1 MKKNST
7 AVLISLFTVILLVPF
22 ISSAQKRE
30 IRGAWIATVANID
43 WPSGTNVESQK
54 AQLRTILD
62 NLSIAGINVAIFQI
76 RPECDALYASP
87 YEPWSKWLTGSQGT
101 APNPMWDPLQ
111 FAVQEAH
118 ARGMELHAWFNP
130 YRAERAA
137 GDYTT
142 AANHVTKAHPEW
154 VLQQGSVRFL
164 DPGLQAVRDHVTKVI
179 SDVVRRYDIDAAH
192 MDDYFYPDGVTT
204 QDATT
209 FTNYPRGF
217 SSLADWR
224 RDNVNLLI
232 KQVYDSIQIIKPWV
246 KWGISPRGIWR
257 NNVPSGI
264 VGNDN
269 YNSIYCDATAWM
281 NGKYIDYLA
290 PQLYWRIGGNQDY
303 SKLLPWWYS
312 VSNGRQIIPGL
323 ALYRIGETAFGNANE
338 IGNQI
343 RIHRA
348 NLNGVGNFAYTT
360 NSITGNRGGIMD
372 SLSGSLY
379 RYKALVVGIKG
390 KDSLPPNPPAN
401 VRFGRNPGGSV
412 ASIVWD
418 VPPKASDNDSGSMY
432 VIYKS
437 ASGSISQSDVNDP
450 KNIQMITS
458 NKFLNPYGI
467 VGAKNFAVTAL
478 DRNHNESVVSS
489 VVTIENLPQQVVP
502 VLPPDL
508 ASGQISGVKLIWNYA
523 DSSSMYNVLVAADST
538 FASPANNTNVLDT
551 SFATSGLKGEK
562 QYYWKVRGMNVV
574 GNGNYSP
581 VRRFI
586 TGHPADPPLLLP
598 ADLQIN
604 TPLAMTFTWNR
615 TPVTQ
620 TYAFQLSRSSDFSIL
635 NTKDTVGYSDTSIT
649 ISGLIPN
656 TIYFWRVK
664 GTNALGSSDWA
675 SRKFK
680 TQTSAFVAMNDLIPT
695 EYQLS
700 QNYPNPFNP
709 STNLIMSVKNYGP
722 TSLKVYDVL
731 GREVAVLI
739 DEELAPGQ
747 YSLKFNASELSSGLY
762 LAVMRSGEFV
772 SVKKMLYQK

>member
-1 MKKNST
+1 MKKFAT
-7 AVLISLFTVILLVPF
+7 AVLITLLAVIFLLPSM
-22 ISSAQKRE
+22 SSAQKRE

-54 AQLRTILD
+54 SQLRTILD
-62 NLSIAGINVAIFQI
+62 KLSAAGINVAIFQI
-76 RPECDALYASP
+76 RPECDALYNSP
-87 YEPWSKWLTGSQGT
+87 YEPWSKWLTGAQGI
-101 APNPMWDPLQ
+101 APNPMWDPLE

-118 ARGMELHAWFNP
+118 MRGMELHAWFNP

-142 AANHVTKAHPEW
+142 SGSHVTKAHPEW

-164 DPGLQAVRDHVTKVI
+164 DPGLQDVRNHVAKVI

-204 QDATT
+204 QDAAT
-209 FTNYPRGF
+209 FANYPRGF
-217 SSLADWR
+217 SVLGDWR

-232 KQVYDSIQIIKPWV
+232 KQVYDSIQVIKPWV

-290 PQLYWRIGGNQDY
+290 PQLYWKITGNQDY

-312 VSNGRQIIPGL
+312 VANGRQIIPGL
-323 ALYRIGETAFGNANE
+323 ALYRIGEATFGNANE

-348 NLNGVGNFAYTT
+348 NPNGVGNFAYTT
-360 NSITGNRGGIMD
+360 NSITDNRGGISD
-372 SLSGSLY
+372 SLTNFLY
-379 RYKALVVGIKG
+379 KYKALVVGIKG

-401 VRFGRNPGGSV
+401 IRFSRIPGGSIAAV
-412 ASIVWD
+412 VWD
-418 VPPKASDNDSGSMY
+418 VPAKAADNDSGSMY

-437 ASGSISQSDVNDP
+437 TSGSITQNEVNDP
-450 KNIQMITS
+450 KNIQTITS
-458 NKFLNPYGI
+458 NKYLNPYGI
-467 VGAKNFAVTAL
+467 NGTVNFAVTAL
-478 DRNHNESVVSS
+478 DRNHNESTVSS
-489 VVTIENLPQQVVP
+489 VVSIVSPPKQVTS

-508 ASGQISGVKLIWNYA
+508 ASGQSSGVKLVWNYA
-523 DSSSMYNVLVAADST
+523 DSSSIYNVLVSADST
-538 FASPANNTNVLDT
+538 FTASSLNTNVFDT
-551 SFATSGLKGEK
+551 SLTASGLKGE
-562 QYYWKVRGMNVV
+562 QRYFWKVRGMNIV
-574 GNGNYSP
+574 GNGNYSIA
-581 VRRFI
+581 RSFM
-586 TGHPADPPLLLP
+586 TGHPADPPLIQP

-604 TPLAMTFTWNR
+604 TPLTMTFSWVK

-620 TYAFQLSRSSDFSIL
+620 SFAFQLSRSSDFTL
-635 NTKDTVGYSDTSIT
+635 NNAKDTSGFGDTSIT
-649 ISGLIPN
+649 VAGLLPN

-664 GTNALGSSDWA
+664 GTNGLGTSDWA

-680 TQTSAFVAMNDLIPT
+680 TQTSAFAAMNDVIPT

-700 QNYPNPFNP
+700 QNFPNPFNP
-709 STNLIMSVKNYGP
+709 STNLIVSVKNYGM
-722 TSLKVYDVL
+722 TSVKVYDIL

-739 DEELAPGQ
+739 DEDLSPGQ
-747 YSLKFNASELSSGLY
+747 YSLQFNASGLSSGFY
-762 LAVMRSGEFV
+762 VAVMRSGDFV
-772 SVKKMLYQK
+772 SVKKMLFQK

>member
-1 MKKNST
+1 
-7 AVLISLFTVILLVPF
+7 
-22 ISSAQKRE
+22 
-30 IRGAWIATVANID
+30 
-43 WPSGTNVESQK
+43 
-54 AQLRTILD
+54 
-62 NLSIAGINVAIFQI
+62 
-76 RPECDALYASP
+76 
-87 YEPWSKWLTGSQGT
+87 
-101 APNPMWDPLQ
+101 
-111 FAVQEAH
+111 
-118 ARGMELHAWFNP
+118 
-130 YRAERAA
+130 
-137 GDYTT
+137 
-142 AANHVTKAHPEW
+142 
-154 VLQQGSVRFL
+154 
-164 DPGLQAVRDHVTKVI
+164 
-179 SDVVRRYDIDAAH
+179 
-192 MDDYFYPDGVTT
+192 
-204 QDATT
+204 
-209 FTNYPRGF
+209 
-217 SSLADWR
+217 
-224 RDNVNLLI
+224 
-232 KQVYDSIQIIKPWV
+232 
-246 KWGISPRGIWR
+246 
-257 NNVPSGI
+257 
-264 VGNDN
+264 
-269 YNSIYCDATAWM
+269 
-281 NGKYIDYLA
+281 
-290 PQLYWRIGGNQDY
+290 
-303 SKLLPWWYS
+303 
-312 VSNGRQIIPGL
+312 
-323 ALYRIGETAFGNANE
+323 
-338 IGNQI
+338 
-343 RIHRA
+343 
-348 NLNGVGNFAYTT
+348 
-360 NSITGNRGGIMD
+360 
-372 SLSGSLY
+372 
-379 RYKALVVGIKG
+379 
-390 KDSLPPNPPAN
+390 
-401 VRFGRNPGGSV
+401 
-412 ASIVWD
+412 
-418 VPPKASDNDSGSMY
+418 
-432 VIYKS
+432 
-437 ASGSISQSDVNDP
+437 
-450 KNIQMITS
+450 
-458 NKFLNPYGI
+458 
-467 VGAKNFAVTAL
+467 
-478 DRNHNESVVSS
+478 DRNHNESTVSS

-538 FASPANNTNVLDT
+538 FASPANSTNVLDT

-762 LAVMRSGEFV
+762 VAVMRSGEFV